1 MTTHFMG
8 RLARSTFLGCGVAVA
23 SLAAA
28 VPAFSKDVITFA
40 AAVFA
45 EAGRGE
51 KAKAWVE
58 SFNQSQDQVEV
69 QPIAIPFS
77 SLANTVFTQMGGGGG
92 PDLVRFDQTDYF
104 AAAPSGR
111 LMALEDVIGVDAYQ
125 FMAPDRFLTVE
136 GKRYGLLFDTT
147 GYALLYNTSILP
159 EPPTTFDAFLK
170 AAKDHTGNGTYG
182 FAYRATM
189 AERAGFWQDL
199 CNFVFGN
206 GGRWSD
212 ENGNLTLNSPEVVA
226 GVAAYKQVYDAE
238 IIPRGADAAT
248 YRRMFWENKIAMNI
262 DNGGVAAI
270 FHQNSPELT
279 FAAAPSPFPDPAQ
292 GLIMTVLAVNANTKN
307 KDAATAFIEWAYA
320 PENQK
325 ALQKAM
331 GTSVGTVL
339 NLTAEERAEQPWLAV
354 YEKQMETAL
363 PQLVMGHE
371 DKTPEI
377 QQVVLEQV
385 LKVLQGGV
393 EPQAA
398 MDQAQRLVERRV
410 LRN

>member
-1 MTTHFMG
+1 MTIRILG
-8 RLARSTFLGCGVAVA
+8 RVARSTLLGCSVVAA
-23 SLAAA
+23 SLAGATPVFA
-28 VPAFSKDVITFA
+28 KDQITFA

-45 EAGRGE
+45 EAGRGP
-51 KAKAWVE
+51 KAKAWVDT
-58 SFNQSQDQVEV
+58 FNQSQDQVEV

-104 AAAPSGR
+104 VAVPSGR
-111 LMALEDVIGVDAYQ
+111 VLPLDGLIDETAYH
-125 FMAPDRFLTVE
+125 FMPPDRYMKVD

-159 EPPTTFDAFLK
+159 KPPNSFDTFLQ
-170 AAKDHTGNGTYG
+170 AAKEHTKDDIYG

-199 CNFVFGN
+199 CNFVYGF

-212 ENGNLTLNSPEVVA
+212 ENGKLTLNSPKVVA
-226 GVAAYKQVYDAE
+226 GVNAYKQVYDAG
-238 IIPRGADAAT
+238 IIPKGADAAT
-248 YRRMFWENKIAMNI
+248 YRRMFWENKIAMNV

-279 FAAAPSPFPDPAQ
+279 FEAAPSPFPDPAQ

-307 KDAATAFIEWAYA
+307 KDAAVAFIKWAYM

-325 ALQKAM
+325 TLQAAM
-331 GTSVGTVL
+331 GTNVGTIL
-339 NLTAEERAEQPWLAV
+339 NLTAEERAKQPWLAI

-385 LKVLQGGV
+385 LKVLQGGTD
-393 EPQAA
+393 PQEA
-398 MDQAQRLVERRV
+398 MDVAQRLVERRV

>member
-1 MTTHFMG
+1 MTPRFMG
-8 RLARSTFLGCGVAVA
+8 RVTRSALLACGVAATTLVCTA
-23 SLAAA
+23 
-28 VPAFSKDVITFA
+28 PAFSKDVITFA

-58 SFNQSQDQVEV
+58 SFNRSQDEVEV

-77 SLANTVFTQMGGGGG
+77 TLANTVFTQMGGGGG

-104 AAAPSGR
+104 SAAPSGR
-111 LMALEDVIGVDAYQ
+111 LLPIDEVVDTSAYA
-125 FMAPDRFLTVE
+125 FMPPDRFLPVD
-136 GKRYGLLFDTT
+136 GKRYGLLFDIT

-159 EPPTTFDAFLK
+159 EPPTTFDAFLQ
-170 AAKDHTGNGTYG
+170 AAKDHTRDGIYG
-182 FAYRATM
+182 FAFRATM

-199 CNFVFGN
+199 CNFVFGH
-206 GGRWSD
+206 GRRWSD
-212 ENGNLTLNSPEVVA
+212 DAGNLTLNSPEVVA
-226 GVAAYKQVYDAE
+226 GVAAYKAVYDAE
-238 IIPRGADAAT
+238 VIPKGADAAT

-292 GLIMTVLAVNANTKN
+292 GLIMTMLSVNANTQH
-307 KDAATAFIEWAYA
+307 KDAAATFITWAYA

-325 ALQKAM
+325 ALQQAM

-339 NLTAEERAEQPWLAV
+339 ELTPEEQAEQPWLAV
-354 YEKQMETAL
+354 YDKQMETAL

-377 QQVVLEQV
+377 QQVVLEKV
-385 LKVLQGGV
+385 LEVLQGGAD
-393 EPQAA
+393 PQEA

>member
-1 MTTHFMG
+1 MTPHFMG
-8 RLARSTFLGCGVAVA
+8 RITRSALLACGVAAA
-23 SLAAA
+23 SLAHTA
-28 VPAFSKDVITFA
+28 PAFSKDVITFA

-58 SFNQSQDQVEV
+58 AFNQSQDEVEV

-77 SLANTVFTQMGGGGG
+77 TLANTVFTQMGGGGG

-104 AAAPSGR
+104 AAAPTGR
-111 LMALEDVIGVDAYQ
+111 LLPIDEIVDTSGYD
-125 FMAPDRFLTVE
+125 FMPPDRFLMVD
-136 GKRYGLLFDTT
+136 GVRYGLLFDTT
-147 GYALLYNTSILP
+147 GYALLYNASILP
-159 EPPTTFDAFLK
+159 EPPTTFDAFLQ
-170 AAKDHTGNGTYG
+170 AAKDHTGDGIYG

-189 AERAGFWQDL
+189 AERAGFWQDI
-199 CNFVFGN
+199 CNFVYGQ

-212 ENGNLTLNSPEVVA
+212 EAGNLTLNSPEVVA
-226 GVAAYKQVYDAE
+226 GVAAYKAVYDAE
-238 IIPRGADAAT
+238 IIPKGADAAT

-270 FHQNSPELT
+270 FHQNSPELA

-292 GLIMTVLAVNANTKN
+292 GLIMTMLAVNANTQH
-307 KDAATAFIEWAYA
+307 KDAVATFIEWAYA

-325 ALQKAM
+325 TLQQAM
-331 GTSVGTVL
+331 GTGVGTVL
-339 NLTAEERAEQPWLAV
+339 DLSAEERAEQPWLAV
-354 YEKQMETAL
+354 YDKQMETAL

-385 LKVLQGGV
+385 LEVLQGGAD
-393 EPQAA
+393 PQEA
-398 MDQAQRLVERRV
+398 MDRAQRLVERRV